1 MIHPTAIVEPN
12 VVLGPMSHLEPYAIL
27 GDSGPHVV
35 QIGPQAF
42 IGRYAMIRGNVITG
56 HHLRLGSYSNIEG
69 SVVIGDNVTIRGG
82 CEIPSCTI
90 GDRVQ
95 IYAKSM
101 FYDTPGIANGGD
113 LNPPVIED
121 DVTLA
126 CDVRVLGGV
135 TVGARSFVCAGAF
148 VQEDIPPDSYVKRD
162 GTWVQRIPTR

>member
-12 VVLGPMSHLEPYAIL
+12 VQLGDLSHLEPYAIL
-27 GDSGPHVV
+27 GDESHSEVV
-35 QIGPQAF
+35 IGPQAF
-42 IGRYAMIRGNVITG
+42 IGRFAMIRGDVQTG
-56 HHLRLGSYSNIEG
+56 HHLRLGSYSSIEG
-69 SVVIGDNVTIRGG
+69 HVRIGNNVTIRGG

-90 GDRVQ
+90 GDRVS

-101 FYDTPGIANGGD
+101 FYDSPSIVSGGA

-135 TVGARSFVCAGAF
+135 TIGARSFVCAGAF
-148 VQEDIPPDSYVKRD
+148 IQENVPPDSYVKRD
-162 GTWVQRIPTR
+162 GTWVQRIPTL

>member
-12 VVLGPMSHLEPYAIL
+12 VVLGGNSVLEPYAIL
-27 GDSGPHVV
+27 GDSSHNEVK
-35 QIGPQAF
+35 IGPQAF
-42 IGRYAMIRGNVITG
+42 IGRYAMVRGDVLAG
-56 HHLRLGSYSNIEG
+56 HHLRLGSYSSIEG
-69 SVVIGDNVTIRGG
+69 KVTIGDHVTIRGG
-82 CEIPSCTI
+82 CEIPSCVI

-95 IYAKSM
+95 IYAKCM
-101 FYDTPGIANGGD
+101 MYDSPGIVNGGTV
-113 LNPPVIED
+113 NPPIIED

-148 VQEDIPPDSYVKRD
+148 VTDDVPPDSYVKRD